1 VKTSSTPARVGIYAG
16 TFNPVHAGHIAF
28 ALMALEQARLDAIYF
43 LPERRPRHKQHVEH
57 YGHRVAMIR
66 QALRP
71 HPKLEVLETDDVSFT
86 VRRTHRRLRQEF
98 DGAQLVYLMGSDVMR
113 GLHTWEHADALLHGT
128 ELVIGLRS
136 GDSMASVRSALA
148 TLPVAYNAVQ
158 FISSMAADVSST
170 DVRIGLG
177 ERRQVSGLLASV
189 ARYSNRNWLY
199 VSVR

>member
-1 VKTSSTPARVGIYAG
+1 MSRQRRVGIYAG
-16 TFNPVHAGHIAF
+16 TFNPVHTGHIAF
-28 ALMALEQARLDAIYF
+28 ALMALEQARLDVIYF

-98 DGAQLVYLMGSDVMR
+98 DDAQLVYLMGSDVMR
-113 GLHTWEHADALLHGT
+113 GLHTWQHVDTLLRDT
-128 ELVIGLRS
+128 ELAIGLRA
-136 GDSMASVRSALA
+136 GDSMASVRNVLA

-170 DVRIGLG
+170 DVREGLG
-177 ERRQVSGLLASV
+177 ERRHVSGLLASV